1 MNRKLMN
8 PLSLI
13 LVVIIVLICKACKDD
28 SNAIEENPIFTML
41 SLPGTK
47 VDTIEKA
54 AKIWEYG
61 FRFTPLKAGAITKFG
76 IKVPSVGKY
85 KVRFYTL
92 DNDSLVQEL
101 EIESKVKHEEYY
113 LNVSNLR
120 IKPGAEYGLSLIADA
135 FFKVKH
141 TDSTAISFPMTIG
154 NIKVLSFNEE
164 ACGITGCGD
173 FPDNINSLVI
183 APCVT
188 LGYIGDE

>member
-1 MNRKLMN
+1 MN
-8 PLSLI
+8 PFSLGLVLMVLFI
-13 LVVIIVLICKACKDD
+13 LNSCKDD

-41 SLPGTK
+41 NLPGTK

-76 IKVPSVGKY
+76 IKVPSIGKY
-85 KVRFYTL
+85 KVRFYSL
-92 DNDSLVQEL
+92 NVDSLLMEL
-101 EIESKVKHEEYY
+101 EIESKTKYEEYY

-120 IKPGAEYGLSLIADA
+120 IKEGTEYGLSLIADA
-135 FFKVKH
+135 FFKVKN
-141 TDSTAISFPMTIG
+141 TDSSAIAFPLTIG
-154 NIKVLSFNEE
+154 NIKILSFNEM
-164 ACGITGCGD
+164 ACGIAGCGD
-173 FPDNINSLVI
+173 FPDNTNSLVI